1 MEIVV
6 DDIKKRV
13 EIWLTREERDD
24 VILRESLKEIYA
36 RYKNKKY
43 LVATFESGNHSLFT
57 NTRDLLLANREK
69 AVGGIATK
77 KPLVS

>member
-13 EIWLTREERDD
+13 EIWLTREERED

-36 RYKNKKY
+36 GYKRKKY
-43 LVATFESGNHSLFT
+43 LVVTFESGNQNLFT

-77 KPLVS
+77 KPLIS

>member
-13 EIWLTREERDD
+13 EIWLTREERED

-36 RYKNKKY
+36 GYKSKKY
-43 LVATFESGNHSLFT
+43 LVATFESGNQNLFT

-69 AVGGIATK
+69 TVGNIATK
-77 KPLVS
+77 KPLIS

>member
-13 EIWLTREERDD
+13 EIWLTREERED
-24 VILRESLKEIYA
+24 VILRESLKEVCA
-36 RYKNKKY
+36 GYKRKKY
-43 LVATFESGNHSLFT
+43 LVATFESGNQNLFI

-69 AVGGIATK
+69 AVGSIATK
-77 KPLVS
+77 KPFVS